1 MLQLR
6 FPHSL
11 QTMDFT
17 LVSAFAFLQI
27 RSTLRQRHVP
37 TLYTMSGL
45 RIVGDQYKD
54 QANRHHL
61 AAPTFAAED
70 MVWLLR
76 RHIAT
81 THPCA
86 KLDYKKLGPFCIIE
100 RINQVTF
107 WLALPP
113 TPG

>member
-1 MLQLR
+1 MHPCFNISIPTNSVNPSVETCARTLHDVHDDL
-6 FPHSL
+6 SL
-11 QTMDFT
+11 E
-17 LVSAFAFLQI
+17 LC
-27 RSTLRQRHVP
+27 
-37 TLYTMSGL
+37 
-45 RIVGDQYKD
+45 IVGDQYTE
-54 QANRHHL
+54 QANRHRL
-61 AAPTFAAED
+61 AAPTFAVGD